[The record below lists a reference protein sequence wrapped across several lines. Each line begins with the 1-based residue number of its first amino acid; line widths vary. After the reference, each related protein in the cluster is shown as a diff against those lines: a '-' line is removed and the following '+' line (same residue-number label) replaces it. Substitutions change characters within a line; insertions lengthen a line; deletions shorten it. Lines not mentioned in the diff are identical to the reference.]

1 MRGKLVFAGVAL
13 GLSISAQAQD
23 IPDVERAQFVAQ
35 MDADFVQLDA
45 NGDGTVTREE
55 ILTNQR
61 QAAQSE
67 ALRQN
72 RAVFETLD
80 IYDNA
85 MLSPEEFAQLAN
97 PQAVPI
103 DAGPLLTQYDTNG
116 DGAITLIE
124 YRVATQASFDS
135 IDADRN
141 GTITAL
147 EMRGA
152 GIVR

>member
-23 IPDVERAQFVAQ
+23 IPDVKRAQFVAQ

-45 NGDGTVTREE
+45 
-55 ILTNQR
+55 
-61 QAAQSE
+61 
-67 ALRQN
+67 
-72 RAVFETLD
+72 
-80 IYDNA
+80 
-85 MLSPEEFAQLAN
+85 
-97 PQAVPI
+97 
-103 DAGPLLTQYDTNG
+103 NG

-141 GTITAL
+141 GTITAS